1 MIPTDGSIYCPFALR
16 KRILLTLLYIFLA
29 NTVSTLISIGLA
41 ALLSF
46 RLLSGVVDKMVS
58 IAAGVLLATALVQLL
73 PEAMESGLAPGTLGW
88 VLTGGIV
95 GFFILEKLTLLHHTH
110 HHEGDLHHHPH
121 GYDAHEAGRG
131 AWPILIG
138 DAFHNFGDGAVIA
151 AAFLVD
157 PRAGLVTASAVFA
170 HEVPHEI
177 GDFMILLNAGLS
189 RRRAF
194 TFMLISGLSAV
205 LGGVAGFFL
214 LESFHALLPYTLLVA
229 AASFVYIALS
239 DLLPEMMRR
248 KPLRQSLPEV
258 ALVLAGVALAGL
270 IRALVKGG

>member
-1 MIPTDGSIYCPFALR
+1 M
-16 KRILLTLLYIFLA
+16 LTLLYIVLA
-29 NTVSTLISIGLA
+29 NTISTLISISLA
-41 ALLSF
+41 AALSF

-73 PEAMESGLAPGTLGW
+73 PEAMASNLRPDALGW
-88 VLTGGIV
+88 TLTAGIV
-95 GFFILEKLTLLHHTH
+95 GFFVLEKMTLIHHTH
-110 HHEGDLHHHPH
+110 HHEGDEHHHPR

-131 AWPILIG
+131 AWPILVG

-151 AAFLVD
+151 AAFLLD
-157 PRAGLVTASAVFA
+157 ARAGVVTASAVFA

-177 GDFMILLNAGLS
+177 GDFMILLNAGFE

-194 TFMLISGLSAV
+194 MFMLISGMSAV
-205 LGGVAGFFL
+205 LGGVAGYFL
-214 LESFHALLPYTLLVA
+214 LDTYRMLVPYALLIA

-248 KPLRQSLPEV
+248 KPLGHSVPEV
-258 ALVLAGVALAGL
+258 LLVLFGVAIAGL

>member
-1 MIPTDGSIYCPFALR
+1 V
-16 KRILLTLLYIFLA
+16 LTLLYIFLA

-46 RLLSGVVDKMVS
+46 RLLSGLVDKMVS

-73 PEAMESGLAPGTLGW
+73 PEAMDSSLAAGTIGW
-88 VLTGGIV
+88 VLTTGIV

-110 HHEGDLHHHPH
+110 HHEGDEHRHPEGH
-121 GYDAHEAGRG
+121 DAREAGRG
-131 AWPILIG
+131 AWPILVG

-151 AAFLVD
+151 AAFLLDV
-157 PRAGLVTASAVFA
+157 RAGVVTASAVFA

-194 TFMLISGLSAV
+194 TFMLISGMSAV
-205 LGGVAGFFL
+205 VGGVTGYFL
-214 LESFHALLPYTLLVA
+214 LDAFRLLLPYTLLVA

-248 KPLRQSLPEV
+248 KPLSQSLPEV